1 MSRGD
6 RDPAYRAAGACLTP
20 TSVDA
25 ASLIARMENVPFSGW
40 HAKARVIMGS
50 ATFFDA
56 FNSLSLAFALP
67 ILIGLWH
74 ISPRQSG
81 LLIAS
86 SYVGQLA
93 GALFFSWL
101 AEKFG
106 RIPSATAGIAIMAV
120 MTLGCAIARNFSALF
135 VCRIVQG
142 IGIGGEMPVAA
153 AYISEL
159 SRARGRGRFF
169 LLYEM
174 IFPVGLMAAGQL
186 GPWLV
191 PALGWQA
198 VFLIG
203 SLPCLIITFLVL
215 RLPESPRWLISKGR
229 LLEASDIVK
238 QMEVSAAG
246 IPSRT
251 PPCVS
256 AVVPNLDPVRG
267 THWSELL
274 SPVYRSRTLIAWT
287 LWFSAY
293 FIANSLN
300 NWLPSLYNT
309 VYHLGLRPALRAA
322 SMTNVAQVGM
332 LLICAFSIDRIGR
345 RNWTVASFIAGA
357 ALLGILT
364 FAASGSVSSV
374 MILAT
379 LIYGI
384 IGSTNAV
391 LYLYT
396 PEIYPTRMR
405 AIGTGLATSWLR
417 LASAIGPALV
427 GVMMSATG
435 IGSVFLMFAAISIIG
450 AFAGARMIET
460 RGQRLEESSAGL

>member
-1 MSRGD
+1 LI
-6 RDPAYRAAGACLTP
+6 PAGA
-20 TSVDA
+20 DA
-25 ASLIARMENVPFSGW
+25 ATLLVRMESVPFSRW

-74 ISPRQSG
+74 ISARQSG

-93 GALFFSWL
+93 GALLFGWL

-120 MTLGCAIARNFSALF
+120 MTLGCALAGNFPALF
-135 VCRIVQG
+135 ACRLVQG

-159 SRARGRGRFF
+159 SRARGGGRFF

-186 GPWLV
+186 GAWLV
-191 PALGWQA
+191 PAFGWQA
-198 VFLIG
+198 IFLIG
-203 SLPCLIITFLVL
+203 SIPCLIITFLVA

-229 LLEASDIVK
+229 LLEASGVVK
-238 QMEVSAAG
+238 QMEASAG
-246 IPSRT
+246 ISGTLPSA
-251 PPCVS
+251 S
-256 AVVPNLDPVRG
+256 IGAPNRDLMRG
-267 THWSELL
+267 SRWGELL
-274 SPVYRSRTLIAWT
+274 SPAYRSRTLIVWT

-300 NWLPSLYNT
+300 NWLPSLYNS

-322 SMTNVAQVGM
+322 SMTNVAQVLV

-345 RNWTVASFIAGA
+345 RTWTLASFIAGA
-357 ALLGILT
+357 ALLGILG
-364 FAASGSVSSV
+364 FLASGSVSSV

-427 GVMMSATG
+427 GFMVGAKG
-435 IGSVFLMFAAISIIG
+435 IGSVFLMFAAVSIVG
-450 AFAGARMIET
+450 VFAASRMIET
-460 RGQRLEESSAGL
+460 RGRRLEESGAGL